1 MYARARVADGFYGNN
16 MPSFVRNIVI
26 ISICAL
32 FVISELTYNS
42 QLLRAWRRGQ
52 QGGKP
57 GTGSDAAE
65 HLWRSSRLFFL
76 SIGYTLLAC
85 FVFSVVVMV
94 GLRDQAYP
102 SERETVQILATA
114 HSAGGLSFLLAGVV
128 TTAKLRLRVHL
139 GRTITRVDPIISR
152 PAASTTR
159 SEIELTEING
169 GSDPAAAGP
178 LGVDPLSNLVAG
190 WEDVD
195 LSSWRDAGGRFEGL
209 QLISLLGVG
218 GYSQVWLA
226 SCGVR
231 DAAGRKLETQLAVK

>member
-1 MYARARVADGFYGNN
+1 

-94 GLRDQAYP
+94 GLRQFCRRCRLLSTLAQI
-102 SERETVQILATA
+102 EETIV
-114 HSAGGLSFLLAGVV
+114 
-128 TTAKLRLRVHL
+128 
-139 GRTITRVDPIISR
+139 IINS
-152 PAASTTR
+152 
-159 SEIELTEING
+159 IN
-169 GSDPAAAGP
+169 S
-178 LGVDPLSNLVAG
+178 
-190 WEDVD
+190 
-195 LSSWRDAGGRFEGL
+195 
-209 QLISLLGVG
+209 
-218 GYSQVWLA
+218 
-226 SCGVR
+226 
-231 DAAGRKLETQLAVK
+231 